1 MNFGVKFYKTKS
13 GFKWAIIEKDQANFR
28 HVVIARSNKARS
40 CKENK
45 ENFDKL
51 KKVFKNIR

>member
-13 GFKWAIIEKDQANFR
+13 GFKWAIIDKDKAHYR
-28 HVVIARSNKARS
+28 PVVIARSNKSRS

-51 KKVFKNIR
+51 KNIFKAIR

>member
-13 GFKWAIIEKDQANFR
+13 GFKWVIYDNDKAHYR
-28 HVVIARSNKARS
+28 PVVVARSSKARS

-45 ENFDKL
+45 ENFNL
-51 KKVFKNIR
+51 TKKIFKGIR